1 MITDVISCYYS
12 DLGTNICSLIIEKG
26 NETLGMV
33 DIISGS
39 VILCSGLAVAAIVV
53 GCVCVCAHMYKDVH
67 LRFSESFPQFSLLG
81 PVIVI
86 RE

>member
-39 VILCSGLAVAAIVV
+39 VILCSGLAVAAVVV
-53 GCVCVCAHMYKDVH
+53 GCVCVRTCVHVHTKMY
-67 LRFSESFPQFSLLG
+67 
-81 PVIVI
+81 I
-86 RE
+86 